1 MNRVY
6 PIKERDKIEE
16 LKKLMKTKENY
27 RDLLLF
33 VIGINTP
40 LRLSDILLMKWEL
53 FLTDSEEIKEVN
65 SKISIGEENASRVK
79 FFALNPSIHEA
90 LKLHFNHYP
99 YISKGDYVFASQKTK
114 SGKIYPITRQY
125 VWALLNKY
133 AKEVGIRERIGA
145 HTLRKTFGY
154 YLYKEGIP
162 ISCIRKL
169 LNQSNVLMTLRY
181 IDVSQEEY
189 EEQSKRVLTPNL

>member
-6 PIKERDKIEE
+6 PIKGRDKIERLKE
-16 LKKLMKTKENY
+16 LMRKEGKY

-33 VIGINTP
+33 VLGINTP
-40 LRLSDILLMKWEL
+40 LHIRDILSMKWDI

-65 SKISIGEENASRVK
+65 SKIVIGGENASKRK
-79 FFALNPSIHEA
+79 FFILNSSIHEA
-90 LKLHFNHYP
+90 LELYFNHYP
-99 YISKGDYVFASQKTK
+99 YISKDDYVFASQKTK
-114 SGKIYPITRQY
+114 NGKIYPITRQY
-125 VWALLNKY
+125 VWTLLNKY

-169 LNQSNVLMTLRY
+169 LNQSSVSMTLRY

-189 EEQSKRVLTPNL
+189 KEQSKRVLTPNL